1 VAAGSDE
8 EDLRGSGGK
17 GGRGRREV
25 RNGYFIGSAVPLG
38 AHLHRRHAALS
49 TLVPDAS
56 LEVLELPGGDG
67 ARFVER
73 RPAERVP
80 DPVVDWASNRISVGR
95 FHRRCGRRPCTFTP
109 RSEFSAVPS
118 PQRGSKR
125 GAAWLAVELM
135 PFEQFVAS
143 TLFSFVICVTMHK
156 AAADVVVAGAGIC
169 GLSAARYLARL
180 LPPSATITL
189 VSQHAAASYTSSL
202 STECYRDH
210 WPTEV
215 MRAFM
220 GRSIGL
226 IHAHAA
232 ETNDAFRVQNRGYL
246 YVSSAPNAPQ
256 AFLEEGRQCHAHS
269 PGALRTRSS
278 SSSSSSSSPAAYASL
293 ATGADVLADGATLRS
308 LFPYL
313 HPDLTAALHARNA
326 GWVSAQTMGACMLD
340 ELEALRT
347 PDGRQRVRLVRGT
360 VSAADTGPDF
370 SRVRSVTV
378 TPLAEAAGG
387 GGRDSTRIEC
397 GVLVNATGP
406 FLDATHLRLF
416 GEDPAAPSSSSSSSL
431 PIFSEVHSKVVFR
444 DTLRVIP
451 RDAPMVI
458 SNDAVTP
465 LFAPEELEFIA
476 ETRGKEVADK
486 LAGPLSAGAHF
497 RPYGGA
503 GSDAVLMLWECWHHG
518 VRPTTPPQE
527 SADGLLDH
535 ELYPEVALRGLAT
548 VVPDLAVYF
557 DEDKK
562 SAWLER
568 AKGKAGAGEVGAGG
582 EAAKPLV
589 DGGYYTKTL
598 ENIPLIGPAPGRGG
612 EGVVENAYLCGAVSG
627 YGIMAGHAAGEL
639 LAQHVVAGTS
649 SGSSGGGGA
658 KKGKGEGAFPAY
670 ADLMDPR
677 RYQRDDFMRKGG
689 VRDQLLAAGGGQL

>member
-1 VAAGSDE
+1 
-8 EDLRGSGGK
+8 
-17 GGRGRREV
+17 
-25 RNGYFIGSAVPLG
+25 
-38 AHLHRRHAALS
+38 
-49 TLVPDAS
+49 
-56 LEVLELPGGDG
+56 
-67 ARFVER
+67 
-73 RPAERVP
+73 
-80 DPVVDWASNRISVGR
+80 
-95 FHRRCGRRPCTFTP
+95 
-109 RSEFSAVPS
+109 
-118 PQRGSKR
+118 
-125 GAAWLAVELM
+125 
-135 PFEQFVAS
+135 
-143 TLFSFVICVTMHK
+143 MHK

-278 SSSSSSSSPAAYASL
+278 ASSAPSSSPAAYASL

-518 VRPTTPPQE
+518 VRPTTPLQE

-649 SGSSGGGGA
+649 SGSSSGGGGA
-658 KKGKGEGAFPAY
+658 EKGKGEGAFPAY